1 MVKIKASKPIAKIK
15 KGDKIKV
22 DGKTYEVDAQYV
34 FQDYKTTKEMIIE
47 LFDPKAKEG
56 QGEGQI
62 RYFNDQVEESI
73 KFFELKNDFV
83 YEEKEVEKIEW

>member
-22 DGKTYEVDAQYV
+22 DGKTYEVDAHYI

-62 RYFNDQVEESI
+62 RYFNDQVEDTI

-83 YEEKEVEKIEW
+83 YEEKEVERIEW